1 MKYYSKLSF
10 SVIVKIISLFFQS
23 IKYIKN
29 WFIIPTYFF
38 GNKNESKLVKLRNG
52 LLFITNK
59 NILDL
64 AVIIENFSNESNYDY
79 FLKKEK
85 KINPKIID
93 IGAHIGTFSIY
104 AAKKYPKSMI
114 YCYEPD
120 FQNYEKIIKN
130 VEQNNIKNVKCFNS
144 AVGKING
151 KIHLYS
157 VEKGDF
163 GTTLSSTV
171 RKSNRSVEVS
181 CATLENVF
189 MANKIDCCD
198 LLKLDCEGA
207 EYQIIFDSPKN
218 IFKKIKSI
226 ALEYHDDPK
235 FKGEDLVRYLK
246 ENGFYTILS
255 SNKRDNRWG
264 LIYAKNQRK
273 NIEK

>member
-1 MKYYSKLSF
+1 
-10 SVIVKIISLFFQS
+10 
-23 IKYIKN
+23 
-29 WFIIPTYFF
+29 
-38 GNKNESKLVKLRNG
+38 
-52 LLFITNK
+52 
-59 NILDL
+59 
-64 AVIIENFSNESNYDY
+64 
-79 FLKKEK
+79 
-85 KINPKIID
+85 
-93 IGAHIGTFSIY
+93 
-104 AAKKYPKSMI
+104 MI
-114 YCYEPD
+114 YSYEPD

-144 AVGKING
+144 AVGKTNG

-157 VEKGDF
+157 VENGDF
-163 GTTLSSTV
+163 GTSSSSTV

-181 CATLENVF
+181 CGTLENVF
-189 MANKIDCCD
+189 MVNKIDCCD

-235 FKGEDLVRYLK
+235 FKGEDLVSYLK

-255 SNKRDNRWG
+255 SNKRDDRWG
-264 LIYAKNQRK
+264 HIYAKNQRK